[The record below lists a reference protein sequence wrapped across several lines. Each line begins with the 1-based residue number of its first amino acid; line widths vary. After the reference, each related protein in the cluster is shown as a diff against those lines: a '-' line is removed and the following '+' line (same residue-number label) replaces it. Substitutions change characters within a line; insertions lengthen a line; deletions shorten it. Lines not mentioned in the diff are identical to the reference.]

1 MSYKAD
7 SDTDASSRN
16 SKLYRGKAPI
26 ASMDAMEDMDL
37 LSGSNTHL
45 SKLSSDGNMAAS
57 VGATAVLPS
66 APAFVNALPAGTK
79 VAQSE
84 RNTIFPGIKYRNIG
98 KTGLK
103 CSNIGLGSIK
113 VFDQESPEAA
123 EEIVTLAYESGINY
137 FDICDPYRAD
147 EAERQLGRILK
158 TKGWPRRN
166 YVISTKVYWHKNDLQ
181 ALSRKEI
188 IESVKISLINLG
200 LEYIDLVIVHKYDHN
215 CPVEEVVRAMTFL
228 IDAGMVMYW
237 GTARWTPF
245 EIFESYSA
253 SKEYRLI
260 GPTVE
265 LSEYHWFHREKVE
278 LYMAELYNK
287 IGVGLMTWSPISY
300 GLSLGNK
307 EDNTL
312 LFQKLSIKNYKSQPP
327 SKAVE
332 TVMLPPETSIT
343 MPNQPTSIPG
353 IAPTTS
359 VRIPADGS
367 ATPAGVTTV
376 NSTGPMDVAA
386 MTQSRIK
393 LLTKMADKHG
403 CTLSQLAVAWCLR
416 NSTSQSV
423 IASAN
428 STEQLLEILGSLPI
442 VAKITHPVN
451 EEIDKILGNKPARQP
466 MVSTLQTRWAATG
479 GVPPC

>member
-1 MSYKAD
+1 
-7 SDTDASSRN
+7 
-16 SKLYRGKAPI
+16 
-26 ASMDAMEDMDL
+26 
-37 LSGSNTHL
+37 
-45 SKLSSDGNMAAS
+45 
-57 VGATAVLPS
+57 
-66 APAFVNALPAGTK
+66 
-79 VAQSE
+79 
-84 RNTIFPGIKYRNIG
+84 
-98 KTGLK
+98 
-103 CSNIGLGSIK
+103 
-113 VFDQESPEAA
+113 
-123 EEIVTLAYESGINY
+123 
-137 FDICDPYRAD
+137 
-147 EAERQLGRILK
+147 
-158 TKGWPRRN
+158 
-166 YVISTKVYWHKNDLQ
+166 
-181 ALSRKEI
+181 
-188 IESVKISLINLG
+188 
-200 LEYIDLVIVHKYDHN
+200 
-215 CPVEEVVRAMTFL
+215 MTFL

-245 EIFESYSA
+245 EIFEAYAA
-253 SKEYRLI
+253 SKEFRLI
-260 GPTVE
+260 GSTVE

-327 SKAVE
+327 SKAVDS
-332 TVMLPPETSIT
+332 VMLPPETSIT
-343 MPNQPTSIPG
+343 MSNQPTSIPG